1 MIAYFPNIHSGAFL
15 GRFDVKN
22 QGIIQILPN
31 LTQKGYSSYILG
43 VRTQIVI
50 SNSSLRERRGYTKFY
65 YITDLFSV
73 DMAIYDSIVSF
84 QKIDAY

>member
-1 MIAYFPNIHSGAFL
+1 M
-15 GRFDVKN
+15 
-22 QGIIQILPN
+22 GIEGLQ
-31 LTQKGYSSYILG
+31 YIKFHYPTISPDLEIVLG

>member
-1 MIAYFPNIHSGAFL
+1 MNKRLNVLWPVNV
-15 GRFDVKN
+15 VKN
-22 QGIIQILPN
+22 KRKNILSPVCYCN
-31 LTQKGYSSYILG
+31 VLG

>member
-1 MIAYFPNIHSGAFL
+1 MKKADTLDLSVVDD
-15 GRFDVKN
+15 RV
-22 QGIIQILPN
+22 
-31 LTQKGYSSYILG
+31 LG

>member
-1 MIAYFPNIHSGAFL
+1 MLLSL
-15 GRFDVKN
+15 GVFRH
-22 QGIIQILPN
+22 
-31 LTQKGYSSYILG
+31 TILG

-65 YITDLFSV
+65 YITDLLSV

-84 QKIDAY
+84 QKIDAYYPLGP

>member
-1 MIAYFPNIHSGAFL
+1 MFTYG
-15 GRFDVKN
+15 
-22 QGIIQILPN
+22 N
-31 LTQKGYSSYILG
+31 LYILG

-65 YITDLFSV
+65 YITDLLSV

>member
-1 MIAYFPNIHSGAFL
+1 MVPT
-15 GRFDVKN
+15 VKSLIE
-22 QGIIQILPN
+22 GVL
-31 LTQKGYSSYILG
+31 LLG

-50 SNSSLRERRGYTKFY
+50 SNSSLRKRRGYTKFY
-65 YITDLFSV
+65 YITDLLSV

>member
-1 MIAYFPNIHSGAFL
+1 MAGSIYQGSHFNLKVTFFGNKIPLFPKSV
-15 GRFDVKN
+15 RTYV
-22 QGIIQILPN
+22 
-31 LTQKGYSSYILG
+31 LG

>member
-1 MIAYFPNIHSGAFL
+1 MSHP
-15 GRFDVKN
+15 V
-22 QGIIQILPN
+22 
-31 LTQKGYSSYILG
+31 LG

-65 YITDLFSV
+65 YITDLLSV

-84 QKIDAY
+84 QKIDAYYPLGT